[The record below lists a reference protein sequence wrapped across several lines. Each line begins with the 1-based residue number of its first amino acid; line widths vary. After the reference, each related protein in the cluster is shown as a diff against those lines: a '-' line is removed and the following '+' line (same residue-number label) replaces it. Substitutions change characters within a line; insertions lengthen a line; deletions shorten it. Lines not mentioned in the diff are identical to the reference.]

1 MADPLTTLLGNFAMV
16 DDKPDEIAAAPDPE
30 RPKRAPPTL
39 DLDAI
44 QISDETQQADAA
56 DAAAEPP
63 REPSSRFAPLL
74 SSALVAAIFG
84 AAAAALVIWTA
95 GWPGK
100 PAPAPQA
107 AAPHVNT
114 AALDALSARLDK
126 IESRP
131 AAPPAD
137 KAALDALSAR
147 LEKVESRPPAPQ
159 ADKTALDALAARVA
173 DVESRAAAP
182 APPAAAS
189 GPDPALSAHI
199 GELEKAVTTL
209 RAELAATAD
218 RSQQLATA
226 LDAVRS
232 TPREP
237 PPPPPDLSPI
247 NQRLDKLE
255 AATSKLS
262 AEVTA
267 YNAKPADDTALRR
280 VVAASLLDVSVR
292 AGEPYAAALAAAKPF
307 APSPDALKPLD
318 GFAPTGVP
326 STNALNRELLALL
339 PKLSPAAGPSTT
351 GSGIVDRLQAGAS
364 RLVRIERTEPVA
376 GNDRSAIVARVTA
389 AALRNDVA
397 EARRELKT
405 LAPDDRAPAQAW
417 IDKAD
422 ARDAA
427 LAASRQF
434 TAEAMVALGKP
445 AQ

>member
-1 MADPLTTLLGNFAMV
+1 MV
-16 DDKPDEIAAAPDPE
+16 DDKPDEIAPAPDPE
-30 RPKRAPPTL
+30 RPRRAPPTL

-63 REPSSRFAPLL
+63 RAPSSRFAPLL

-84 AAAAALVIWTA
+84 AAAAALVIWTVS
-95 GWPGK
+95 WPGK
-100 PAPAPQA
+100 PAPSPQAGAPQ
-107 AAPHVNT
+107 VNT

-126 IESRP
+126 VESRP

-147 LEKVESRPPAPQ
+147 LDKVESSPSAPQ
-159 ADKTALDALAARVA
+159 ADKAALDALAARVA

-182 APPAAAS
+182 AAAAPS
-189 GPDPALSAHI
+189 GPDPALSAQI
-199 GELEKAVTTL
+199 GELEKAVATL
-209 RAELAATAD
+209 RAELAAAAN

-226 LDAVRS
+226 LDAVKS

-237 PPPPPDLSPI
+237 PPPPPDLAPI

-255 AATSKLS
+255 AAASKLS

-267 YNAKPADDTALRR
+267 HNAKPADDTALRR

-307 APSPDALKPLD
+307 ATSPDALKPLD
-318 GFAPTGVP
+318 AFAPTGVP
-326 STNALNRELLALL
+326 GTNALNRELLALL
-339 PKLSPAAGPSTT
+339 PKLSPAAAPSTT